1 MFWKYEKIFLAKGN
15 DCDNRRLADFY
26 AFVENLTV
34 DGSGRMKE
42 TREEK
47 RQRKV
52 RGDRRG

>member
-52 RGDRRG
+52 RRS